1 VVVLFLSRSASASA
15 IASVRTIVEEV
26 NSSASE
32 EEETYDANEIIENS
46 VYSPL
51 LWFKWILNYK
61 SIYLLYTKL
70 FFLLIFRSQKKVYQG
85 EVTNGL
91 WQEGKVE
98 ALHQLK
104 GVGRQKALSCKTCL
118 CSKTK
123 MKMTMM
129 MLGHLI
135 GWRRLHLNLV

>member
-51 LWFKWILNYK
+51 L
-61 SIYLLYTKL
+61 
-70 FFLLIFRSQKKVYQG
+70 
-85 EVTNGL
+85 
-91 WQEGKVE
+91 
-98 ALHQLK
+98 
-104 GVGRQKALSCKTCL
+104 
-118 CSKTK
+118 
-123 MKMTMM
+123 
-129 MLGHLI
+129 
-135 GWRRLHLNLV
+135 